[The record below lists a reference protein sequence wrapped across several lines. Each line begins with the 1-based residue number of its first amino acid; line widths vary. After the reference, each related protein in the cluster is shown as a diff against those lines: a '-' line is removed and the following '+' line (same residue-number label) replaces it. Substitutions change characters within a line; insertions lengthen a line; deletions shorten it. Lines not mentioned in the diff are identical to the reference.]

1 MEERSPRSSGAASWG
16 RVSMRAAW
24 SQGVDGWDVDLPT
37 FLEANWITNTV
48 AKVLWISVYLL
59 VYGARPMIIRPKS
72 FGAPPGF
79 GNVPIVPAAATCIAE
94 EVPLLPMHC
103 QRCTAEAQLEHSIVL
118 GQRTLQQVQNVSG
131 A

>member
-1 MEERSPRSSGAASWG
+1 
-16 RVSMRAAW
+16 MRTAW

-72 FGAPPGF
+72 FGAPFLAETCLHGPNPATCCAREVLSLPTLAPILDCG
-79 GNVPIVPAAATCIAE
+79 VMSDTCCSWLCPIVVKLEGFQGTAWLRCRETRGIRKE
-94 EVPLLPMHC
+94 SPLW
-103 QRCTAEAQLEHSIVL
+103 
-118 GQRTLQQVQNVSG
+118 
-131 A
+131 